1 MKEKLT
7 ESSQSIYVKIAKDAC
22 SIMSYIFVFCMAI
35 FMIYDNLDKR
45 VPNNEYKD
53 NIEYVKDTYLEKL
66 QLNFYS
72 SKNALADSI
81 DKYIGTVAPQSGMNA
96 ISFINECE
104 EYDIDLFFVI
114 AQCQLESN
122 FATTGLGAKT
132 RSAFNIKA
140 YDGKSDTY
148 MDRYKHPDMSIKP
161 YLHVI
166 KTTYLDHDTTE
177 LSLLDNYINH
187 NGDRYASD
195 PQYEAKL
202 RGIYAKLSSK
212 YSNIYKEYQKY
223 KMLTSH

>member
-1 MKEKLT
+1 MKQASKEFLLKLLRET
-7 ESSQSIYVKIAKDAC
+7 ISLLLSVVIIFAIVSFFGNDGNDEQKPNIVYSKNIYAED
-22 SIMSYIFVFCMAI
+22 M
-35 FMIYDNLDKR
+35 
-45 VPNNEYKD
+45 
-53 NIEYVKDTYLEKL
+53 
-66 QLNFYS
+66 QLKFYA

-81 DKYIGTVAPQSGMNA
+81 NSYIKNVAPHSAMNA

-104 EYDIDLFFVI
+104 EYDIDLFFVL

-140 YDGKSDTY
+140 YDGHADKY
-148 MDRYKHPDMSIKP
+148 MDKFKHPDMSIKP
-161 YLHVI
+161 YLNVI

-195 PQYEAKL
+195 PNYEAKL
-202 RGIYAKLSSK
+202 RDIYTKLSSK
-212 YSNIYKEYQKY
+212 YSDIYKEYQKY

>member
-7 ESSQSIYVKIAKDAC
+7 ESSENIYVKIAKDIC
-22 SIMSYIFVFCMAI
+22 TIMTYIFIVCMAI
-35 FMIYDNLDKR
+35 FMIYDNLEKR
-45 VPNNEYKD
+45 ISNNEYKD
-53 NIEYVKDTYLEKL
+53 NIEYVKYTYLEKL
-66 QLNFYS
+66 QLNFYT
-72 SKNALADSI
+72 SKNALADSL
-81 DKYIGTVAPQSGMNA
+81 DNYIATVAPQSGMNA

-132 RSAFNIKA
+132 HSAFNIKA
-140 YDGKSDTY
+140 YDGHSDKY
-148 MDRYKHPDMSIKP
+148 MDKFKHPDMSIKP
-161 YLHVI
+161 YLNVI

-195 PQYEAKL
+195 PNYEAKL
-202 RGIYAKLSSK
+202 RNIYSKLVSK
-212 YSNIYKEYQKY
+212 YDSIYKEYQKY
-223 KMLTSH
+223 KMLISY

>member
-1 MKEKLT
+1 MSQKSKEFL
-7 ESSQSIYVKIAKDAC
+7 
-22 SIMSYIFVFCMAI
+22 
-35 FMIYDNLDKR
+35 
-45 VPNNEYKD
+45 
-53 NIEYVKDTYLEKL
+53 L
-66 QLNFYS
+66 QLLRNALSLVIAVFLTLSIVSLFGTDKDDEQKSNIVYSKNIYAEDLQLKFYS

-81 DKYIGTVAPQSGMNA
+81 DAYIKEVAPHSAMNA

-104 EYDIDLFFVI
+104 EYDVDLFFVL

-140 YDGKSDTY
+140 YDGKLDTY
-148 MDRYKHPDMSIKP
+148 MDKFKHPDMSIKP
-161 YLHVI
+161 YLVVI

-212 YSNIYKEYQKY
+212 YSNVYEEYQKY
-223 KMLTSH
+223 KMLTTY